1 MPVISDLVLD
11 PGTQSLT
18 CLLRVPDDLP
28 IFRGHFP
35 AVPIVPGVI
44 QVAWAVELAR
54 GHGLVNGCLV
64 AISTAKFR
72 RVVRPGM
79 CLRARV
85 GRGAAAGQLQFTYE
99 LAGAVV
105 STGRLCFGSGHE

>member
-11 PGTQSLT
+11 RETQSLT
-18 CLLRVPDDLP
+18 CLIRVPDDLP

-54 GHGLVNGCLV
+54 SCGLADGPLV

-72 RVVRPGM
+72 RVLRPGM
-79 CLRARV
+79 GVTARV
-85 GRGAAAGQLQFTYE
+85 RRGPASGQIQFTYE
-99 LAGAVV
+99 LEGAAV
-105 STGRLCFGSGHE
+105 STGRFCCGGEHD

>member
-1 MPVISDLVLD
+1 MPVVSGPVLD

-35 AVPIVPGVI
+35 AVPIVPGVM

-54 GHGLVNGCLV
+54 SCGLASGPLV

-79 CLRARV
+79 CLTARV
-85 GRGAAAGQLQFTYE
+85 ERGAAAGQLQFTYE

-105 STGRLCFGSGHE
+105 STGRFCCGSDHD

>member
-1 MPVISDLVLD
+1 MPAISDLVLD
-11 PGTQSLT
+11 PGSQSLT
-18 CLLRVPDDLP
+18 CVLRVPDDLP

-54 GHGLVNGCLV
+54 SRGLAHGPLV
-64 AISTAKFR
+64 AIRTAKFR

-79 CLRARV
+79 RLTARV
-85 GRGAAAGQLQFTYE
+85 GRSATAGQLQFTYE

-105 STGRLCFGSGHE
+105 STGRFCCGSGHD

>member
-11 PGTQSLT
+11 PGTQSLA
-18 CLLRVPDDLP
+18 CLLRVPDDLR

-35 AVPIVPGVI
+35 AVPIVPGVV

-54 GHGLVNGCLV
+54 SRGLAKGPLV
-64 AISTAKFR
+64 AITTAKFR

-79 CLRARV
+79 CLTARV
-85 GRGAAAGQLQFTYE
+85 RRGAAAGQIQFTYE

-105 STGRLCFGSGHE
+105 STGRFSCGSTHD

>member
-1 MPVISDLVLD
+1 MPAISDLVLD

-18 CLLRVPDDLP
+18 CLLQVPDDLP

-54 GHGLVNGCLV
+54 SRGLAHGPLV
-64 AISTAKFR
+64 AIRTAKFR
-72 RVVRPGM
+72 RVLRPGM
-79 CLRARV
+79 CLTARV
-85 GRGAAAGQLQFTYE
+85 GRGAAAGQIQFTYE

-105 STGRLCFGSGHE
+105 STGRFCCGGGHD

>member
-1 MPVISDLVLD
+1 MPVVSGPVLD

-54 GHGLVNGCLV
+54 SRGLASGPLV
-64 AISTAKFR
+64 SISTAKFR
-72 RVVRPGM
+72 RVLRPGM
-79 CLRARV
+79 SLTARV
-85 GRGAAAGQLQFTYE
+85 GRGASAGQIQFIYE

-105 STGRLCFGSGHE
+105 STGRFYCGSSHD

>member
-1 MPVISDLVLD
+1 MPAISGLVLD

-18 CLLRVPDDLP
+18 CRLRIPDDLP

-44 QVAWAVELAR
+44 QVAWAVDLAR
-54 GHGLVNGCLV
+54 SRGLANGPVV
-64 AISTAKFR
+64 AIVTAKFR
-72 RVVRPGM
+72 RVLRPGM
-79 CLRARV
+79 CLTARV
-85 GRGAAAGQLQFTYE
+85 GRGAAAGQIQFTYE

-105 STGRLCFGSGHE
+105 STGRFCCGSGHD